1 MNTRKQL
8 TALSLMTVFIF
19 SGLASAGGSGSPS
32 TPSIHADTRAE
43 QQNVALAR
51 QFYLPFNTG
60 DVSVY
65 SRILTKD
72 WVDDALQ
79 PGQALGDAGFT
90 PVIQY
95 FRATM
100 PDLHVENLDITASG
114 DRVVVRSIISG
125 TPVSAFLGV
134 PPNGKKISF
143 RAIDIHQIKNG
154 QIVYTWH
161 LEDLFSAAAQLSA
174 K

>member
-1 MNTRKQL
+1 MTTLKQL
-8 TALSLMTVFIF
+8 AALSLTTVLTF
-19 SGLASAGGSGSPS
+19 SGLASAGGG
-32 TPSIHADTRAE
+32 TPTLPTIHADTRAE
-43 QQNVALAR
+43 RQNVALAR

-65 SRILTKD
+65 SRILSDD

-79 PGQALGDAGFT
+79 PGQLPGRAGFT
-90 PVIQY
+90 PVIGY
-95 FRATM
+95 FRSTM

-125 TPVSAFLGV
+125 TPISAFLGV
-134 PPNGKKISF
+134 PPSGKKISF

>member
-1 MNTRKQL
+1 MTTFKHL
-8 TALSLMTVFIF
+8 TALSLTTVLSFA
-19 SGLASAGGSGSPS
+19 GLAAAADGAA
-32 TPSIHADTRAE
+32 TLPSIHADTRAE

-65 SRILTKD
+65 SRILTQD

-79 PGQALGDAGFT
+79 PGQALGYAGFT

-95 FRATM
+95 FRTTM

-114 DRVVVRSIISG
+114 DRVVVRSVISG
-125 TPVSAFLGV
+125 TPVSPFLAV
-134 PPNGKKISF
+134 VPNGKKISF

>member
-1 MNTRKQL
+1 ML
-8 TALSLMTVFIF
+8 TFKHLTTLSLMTIL
-19 SGLASAGGSGSPS
+19 SLSSLASAGGGLP
-32 TPSIHADTRAE
+32 TQPSIHADTRAE
-43 QQNVALAR
+43 QQNVALVR

-65 SRILTKD
+65 SRILTDD

-79 PGQALGDAGFT
+79 PGQVSGRAGFT

-95 FRATM
+95 FRSTM

-125 TPVSAFLGV
+125 TPISAFLGV
-134 PPNGKKISF
+134 PPNGHKISF

-154 QIVYTWH
+154 RIVYTWH

>member
-1 MNTRKQL
+1 MTTLKKL
-8 TALSLMTVFIF
+8 TALSLMTVLTFC
-19 SGLASAGGSGSPS
+19 GLASAGGSGTP
-32 TPSIHADTRAE
+32 TAPSIHADTRAA

-79 PGQALGDAGFT
+79 PGQALGYAGFT

-100 PDLHVENLDITASG
+100 PDLHVENMDITASG
-114 DRVVVRSIISG
+114 DRVVVRSVISG
-125 TPVSAFLGV
+125 TPVSPFLGV
-134 PPNGKKISF
+134 APNGKKISF